1 MGHAMLRLFSVT
13 LTEIVTGG
21 QWKGILALPGKG
33 RAGKKGSF
41 WATLLKRGDINSTGS
56 KFFFDPEKL
65 IILGDPV
72 CP

>member
-1 MGHAMLRLFSVT
+1 MHRLFSVT
-13 LTEIVTGG
+13 VTEIATGG

-41 WATLLKRGDINSTGS
+41 WTILLKRGEINSTGS
-56 KFFFDPEKL
+56 ELFFDSEKL

>member
-21 QWKGILALPGKG
+21 QWKGTPALPGKG

-56 KFFFDPEKL
+56 EFFFDPEKL